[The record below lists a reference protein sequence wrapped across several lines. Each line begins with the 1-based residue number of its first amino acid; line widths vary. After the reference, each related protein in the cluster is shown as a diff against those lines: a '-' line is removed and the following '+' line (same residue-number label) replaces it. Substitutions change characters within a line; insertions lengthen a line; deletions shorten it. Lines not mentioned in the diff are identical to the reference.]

1 MLHYE
6 NLQFYLRLGLKLK
19 KKHHR
24 IQSITM
30 VKSIYWIQ
38 HAKKNRTRKNG
49 NKDGKVLNKLMN
61 NTKYRKTMEKVRNR
75 INLRLQNNEKEDY
88 LKWTLKPSTNMSQ
101 KIFDN
106 NLVTVIKSKVILM
119 LNKLAYVGIC
129 ILELSKVLLFEFL
142 YD

>member
-1 MLHYE
+1 
-6 NLQFYLRLGLKLK
+6 
-19 KKHHR
+19 
-24 IQSITM
+24 M
-30 VKSIYWIQ
+30 VKSIYWIH

-61 NTKYRKTMEKVRNR
+61 NTKYRKTMENVRNR

-88 LKWTLKPSTNMSQ
+88 LKWTLKPSPNISQ
-101 KIFDN
+101 NIFDN

-119 LNKLAYVGIC
+119 LNKLAYIGTRI
-129 ILELSKVLLFEFL
+129 EFL